1 MSQVDSGKPVNKLG
15 LTTLDYAGGKSTL
28 CEGCGH
34 NAITA
39 QIIQAAWES
48 GIEPHRVAKISG
60 IGCSSKTPAYF
71 MGKSWGFN
79 TLHGR
84 AAAVATGS
92 ALANRG
98 LKEVLIS
105 GDGDSLSIGTAHFV
119 HMIRRNVPVVYI
131 IDDNGVYALTKGQF
145 SATSDIGSA
154 LKHGSINKIP
164 PIDPCALAI
173 ELGCGFVARTFS
185 GNTKQLKAVLRAA
198 MAYEGMALIDALSPC
213 VTFNNH
219 ESSTRSYRAVAD
231 RNLALHD
238 LDFVMSHEHRTVE
251 IPPGETREVTF
262 PDGSVLSLRALGD
275 DYDPGDRVKAMA
287 AIHESQASGSI
298 LTGLLYHE
306 RKDVTVYDLVDLV
319 DTPLV
324 ALGQESTKP
333 AKTVLDAI
341 NAEFLAG

>member
-1 MSQVDSGKPVNKLG
+1 MSAEEGAKPVNKLG
-15 LTTLDYAGGKSTL
+15 FTIQEYAGGKSTL

-60 IGCSSKTPAYF
+60 IGCSSKTTAYF

-79 TLHGR
+79 TIHGR
-84 AAAVATGS
+84 AAPVATGV

-98 LKEVLIS
+98 LRQILIS

-119 HMIRRNVPVVYI
+119 HLVRRNVPLVYI

-154 LKHGSINKIP
+154 LKHGAVNQIA

-198 MAYEGMALIDALSPC
+198 LAYEGLALIDALSPC

-219 ESSTRSYRAVAD
+219 ETSTRSYRAVTE
-231 RNLALHD
+231 RNRPLHD
-238 LDFVMSHEHRTVE
+238 LDFVMPHEQTSVE
-251 IPPGETREVTF
+251 IPPGERREVTF
-262 PDGSVLSLRALGD
+262 PDGSSLSLRSLRE
-275 DYDPGDRVKAMA
+275 DYDPSDRGRALD
-287 AIHESQASGSI
+287 AIHASLGAGEL
-298 LTGLLYHE
+298 LTGLLFH
-306 RKDVTVYDLVDLV
+306 RPLSRTVQDLVGTLAS
-319 DTPLV
+319 PLV
-324 ALGQESTKP
+324 ELGEEATKP
-333 AKTVLDAI
+333 SRAVLAEI
-341 NAEFLAG
+341 NSGLLAF